1 MSHASHEAGVR
12 LRRQL
17 RAQLRDG
24 KDVVTLTAAEADL
37 LIDEVGRLQQANDR
51 LRRQNKRLRNR
62 ILGKGGAELEEV
74 ENEQF
79 EADGEQSGAARSD
92 DDGDV

>member
-17 RAQLRDG
+17 RAQIRDG
-24 KDVVTLTAAEADL
+24 KDVLTLSAAEAEL

-62 ILGKGGAELEEV
+62 LLGKGGAELEEV

-79 EADGEQSGAARSD
+79 EADGEGSGGARAD
-92 DDGDV
+92 EDGDV